1 MDPKL
6 INHNSQEQPNGL
18 ENALDIPPPHI
29 IKVIRRVIEFNLQKV
44 PKTTEL
50 DILELGLEGL
60 SQSGDLNSFRKSLT
74 GVDDSDLKIQ
84 IATKDNTYDSL
95 VCADILSF
103 LQTTN
108 KKFDLVF
115 AWDSL
120 LQFNDL
126 RPVIAGI
133 ANVLKEGGRT
143 VFGLA
148 CPPDETTTSES
159 VNNTRKH
166 YHAVP
171 YVKDCL
177 EAESLSAKIFQRVA
191 PRLENHQ
198 PVYYFITHAFKGAN
212 ENKDSKPQFHDDV
225 AVDHLNLFQ
234 EITNNQPDTYQ
245 AYFQLGNAQLST
257 GKFEDAIK
265 SFQKFIEREQNAD
278 VFCNIGSAQA
288 QLGDLQSA
296 FLSFQSALEL
306 DPNFLPALNN
316 AGRAAHALGDLEA
329 AQNYLKKALSYDPSN
344 PTSHAFMGNI
354 YLKEG
359 DPNQA
364 KFHFEQSIKINPSQ
378 PAIQIQ
384 LGDLCHQSNQLD
396 KAMQCFVIALQ
407 SQPENPEIL
416 RRLGAVNLA
425 QGQVSEAG
433 FCSLRAMQIQPKNS
447 VLQSQFINAMLF
459 ESSVPVIKIHEET
472 RDWIQKFNSQQKKN
486 SNQFPNRI
494 RDNQKQLKIGIL
506 STAIQSR
513 LINSCVAPVLNS
525 LNEEKFKAILYT
537 DNKDTARVQTLNQ
550 QRVSIKPTS
559 HLTTVELQGLIAVDE
574 IDILIDMTGH
584 SDGGRLPCVTSNSAP
599 VQINWL
605 GFPSTTGLPKPNIIF
620 GDEFTIPS
628 QSKKFYSEQI
638 VRVSDCYLCFTPM
651 PLSASEAGTS
661 TNQATGCVFGCF
673 ADAKHLSIDVIKAWS
688 QILAGSND
696 FQLVLKNQ
704 VFENESVKLRIKN
717 LFGEQ
722 NISPS
727 QISIESKHGN
737 NFCRKDYQT
746 IDIAL
751 DPFPYSDPLNALY
764 FLANGTPTIT
774 LPGQR
779 FSSNTTSSILNNS
792 GLQEYVASDLEE
804 YVEIAKS
811 SAAKWT
817 SREFTKS
824 RISEQFIESTVCDI
838 ANFTKNFETK
848 CRDAWKKWCEP

>member
-1 MDPKL
+1 MDQKL
-6 INHNSQEQPNGL
+6 INHSSQKQPNRL
-18 ENALDIPPPHI
+18 ENTLDMPTPYTIQ
-29 IKVIRRVIEFNLQKV
+29 VIDRVLKSNLQ
-44 PKTTEL
+44 TTPEIAKL
-50 DILELGLEGL
+50 DILEIGLAGL
-60 SQSGDLNSFRKSLT
+60 SRSRSLAQVRKSLI

-84 IATKDNTYDSL
+84 IATQDQLHDSL
-95 VCADILSF
+95 VCEDVLSF
-103 LQTTN
+103 LQTTH

-120 LQFNDL
+120 LQFDDL
-126 RPVIAGI
+126 KPVIAGI
-133 ANVLKEGGRT
+133 ANVLKEGGRA

-148 CPPDETTTSES
+148 CPPDKTATHEPA
-159 VNNTRKH
+159 NNTREH

-171 YVKDCL
+171 DVQAWL
-177 EAESLSAKIFQRVA
+177 EAESLSAKIFQRVT

-198 PVYYFITHAFKGAN
+198 PVYYFITHAFKESMQDQG
-212 ENKDSKPQFHDDV
+212 SQPQFHDDV
-225 AVDHLNLFQ
+225 AIDHLNLFQ
-234 EITNNQPDTYQ
+234 QITQNQPDSYQ
-245 AYFQLGNAQLST
+245 AFFQLGNAQISL
-257 GKFEDAIK
+257 GKLEDAIK
-265 SFQKFIEREQNAD
+265 SFQNFLEKEQNAD
-278 VFCNIGSAQA
+278 AFCNLGSAQA
-288 QLGDLQSA
+288 QLGDLQAA
-296 FLSFQSALEL
+296 FLSFQRALEL
-306 DPNFLPALNN
+306 EPTFLPALNN

-329 AQNYLKKALSYDPSN
+329 AQNYLKKALNYDPSN
-344 PTSHAFMGNI
+344 PVSHAFMGNI
-354 YLKEG
+354 YLKEA

-364 KFHFEQSIKINPSQ
+364 KFHFEKSIEINPSQ
-378 PAIQIQ
+378 PAIQIH

-416 RRLGAVNLA
+416 KRLGAVNLA

-459 ESSVPVIKIHEET
+459 ESSVPAIKIHEET

-513 LINSCVAPVLNS
+513 LINSCVAPVLNT
-525 LNEEKFKAILYT
+525 LNEEEFKSILYT
-537 DNKDTARVQTLNQ
+537 DDKTNATADTVDQ
-550 QRVSIKPTS
+550 QRLTIKPTS
-559 HLTTVELQGLIAVDE
+559 HLSDVELQELIAVDE
-574 IDILIDMTGH
+574 VDILIDMTGH
-584 SDGGRLPCVTSNSAP
+584 SAGGRLPCVASNSAP

-605 GFPSTTGLPKPNIIF
+605 GFPSTTGLPKPSIIF
-620 GDEFTIPS
+620 GDEITIPS
-628 QSKKFYSEQI
+628 QSKKLYSEQI

-651 PLSASEAGTS
+651 LLSTSKAGTA

-737 NFCRKDYQT
+737 DFCRKDYQT

-774 LPGQR
+774 LSGQR

-848 CRDAWKKWCEP
+848 CRDAWRKWCEL